1 MLADHA
7 DLAMDFLPVFLT
19 LRGRRCLVV
28 GGGHIAERKLALL
41 LRAGAKVEVV
51 APHLSEELLR
61 LAAAGAITIHQR
73 EFADADVLGAAFV
86 IAATDL
92 SGINEQVAA
101 AAERIGVLVNV
112 VDQPGVGNVVMPS
125 IVDRSPVVIAIGT
138 GGNAPL
144 LARMLRAKLESLIP
158 QAYGELAS
166 LLGSLRERVRAA
178 VPDGVARRR
187 FWERTLDGPAAELI
201 FAGRRADALASIER
215 GLATAGQERAPEGE
229 VYLIG
234 TGPGDPDLLTFRAL
248 RLMQNA
254 DVVVYDRLIGDT
266 IVDLC
271 RRDAERIYVGKSRDR
286 HALPQSEI
294 NQLLVRLARAGK
306 RAARL
311 KGGDPFVFGRGG
323 EEIEE
328 LAAAGVAFQVV
339 PGITAALGCAAY
351 AGIPLTHRDL
361 AHSCAFVTGHH
372 REDGGEPDWAGLVR
386 PHQTLV
392 FYMGAASLA
401 KICERLIAAGMDS
414 AMPAAVV
421 ERGTTLAQQ
430 VVSGTLTSLPA
441 LVAAAGCQS
450 PLLIIVGAVVGLRE
464 RLKWFE
470 QAVTL
475 RS

>member
-1 MLADHA
+1 
-7 DLAMDFLPVFLT
+7 MDFLPIFMS
-19 LRGRRCLVV
+19 LRERRCVVV
-28 GGGHIAERKLALL
+28 GGGHVAERKLALL
-41 LRAGAKVEVV
+41 LRAGAKVDVI
-51 APHLSEELLR
+51 APALSEELLR
-61 LAAAGAITIHQR
+61 LAASGQVVALRRA
-73 EFADADVLGAAFV
+73 FVDADVDGAALV
-86 IAATDL
+86 IAATDAP
-92 SGINEQVAA
+92 GVNEQVAA
-101 AAERIGVLVNV
+101 AAQRAGVPVNV
-112 VDQPGVGNVVMPS
+112 VDQPEVGNVVMPS

-138 GGNAPL
+138 GGNAPV

-158 QAYGELAS
+158 QAYGELAN
-166 LLGSLRERVRAA
+166 LLGALRERVRQT

-187 FWERTLDGPAAELI
+187 FWERTLEGPAAELM
-201 FAGRRADALASIER
+201 FAGRRAEALANIER
-215 GLATAGQERAPEGE
+215 GLAAVETARPPEGE

-286 HALPQSEI
+286 HALPQHEI

-361 AHSCAFVTGHH
+361 AQSCAFVTGHH
-372 REDGGEPDWAGLVR
+372 RADGGEPDWAGLVR
-386 PHQTLV
+386 PQQTLV
-392 FYMGAASLA
+392 FYMGASNLDTICASLQ
-401 KICERLIAAGMDS
+401 RAGMDS
-414 AMPAAVV
+414 TMPAAVV
-421 ERGTTLAQQ
+421 ERGTTLAQR
-430 VVSGTLTSLPA
+430 VVSGTLTTLPA
-441 LVAAAGCQS
+441 LVAEAGCQS

-464 RLKWFE
+464 RLQWFE
-470 QAVTL
+470 QAITQKT
-475 RS
+475 

>member
-1 MLADHA
+1 
-7 DLAMDFLPVFLT
+7 MDFLPVFLT
-19 LRGRRCLVV
+19 LRERRCVVV

-41 LRAGAKVEVV
+41 LRAGARVEVV
-51 APHLSEELLR
+51 APTLSDELLR
-61 LAAAGAITIHQR
+61 LAAAGHITTRQR
-73 EFADADVLGAAFV
+73 AFVDADVDGAALV
-86 IAATDL
+86 IAATDAP
-92 SGINEQVAA
+92 GVNEQVAA
-101 AAERIGVLVNV
+101 AARRLNVPVNV
-112 VDQPGVGNVVMPS
+112 VDQPEVGNVVMPS

-138 GGNAPL
+138 GGNAPV

-166 LLGSLRERVRAA
+166 LLGSLRERVRSA

-187 FWERTLDGPAAELI
+187 FWERTLDGPAAEMI
-201 FAGRRADALASIER
+201 FAGRRAEALASIER
-215 GLATAGQERAPEGE
+215 GLAAVDTERPPEGE

-286 HALPQSEI
+286 HAMPQAEI
-294 NQLLVRLARAGK
+294 NQLLVRLAKAGK

-323 EEIEE
+323 EEIED

-372 REDGGEPDWAGLVR
+372 RADGGEPDWAGLVR

-392 FYMGAASLA
+392 FYMGASNLDAICASLV
-401 KICERLIAAGMDS
+401 AAGMDS

-421 ERGTTLAQQ
+421 ERGTTLAQR
-430 VVSGTLTSLPA
+430 VVTGTLDSLPA
-441 LVAAAGCQS
+441 LVRAAGCQS
-450 PLLIIVGAVVGLRE
+450 PLLIIVGAVVGLRD

-470 QAVTL
+470 QAITL
-475 RS
+475 RL

>member
-1 MLADHA
+1 
-7 DLAMDFLPVFLT
+7 MDFLPVFLT
-19 LRGRRCLVV
+19 LRERRCVVV

-41 LRAGAKVEVV
+41 LRAGARVEVV
-51 APHLSEELLR
+51 APTLSDELLR
-61 LAAAGAITIHQR
+61 LAAAGHITTRQR
-73 EFADADVLGAAFV
+73 AFVDADVDGAALV
-86 IAATDL
+86 IAATDAP
-92 SGINEQVAA
+92 GVNEQVAA
-101 AAERIGVLVNV
+101 AARRLNVPVNV
-112 VDQPGVGNVVMPS
+112 VDQPEVGNVVMPS

-138 GGNAPL
+138 GGNAPV

-166 LLGSLRERVRAA
+166 LLGSLRERVRSA

-187 FWERTLDGPAAELI
+187 FWERTLDGPAAEMI
-201 FAGRRADALASIER
+201 FAGRRAEALASIER
-215 GLATAGQERAPEGE
+215 GLAAVDTERPPEGE

-286 HALPQSEI
+286 HAMPQAEI
-294 NQLLVRLARAGK
+294 NQLLVRLAKAGK

-323 EEIEE
+323 EEIED

-361 AHSCAFVTGHH
+361 AHSCVFVTGHH
-372 REDGGEPDWAGLVR
+372 RADGGEPDWAGLVR

-392 FYMGAASLA
+392 FYMGASNLDAICASLVA
-401 KICERLIAAGMDS
+401 TGMDS

-421 ERGTTLAQQ
+421 ERGTTLAQR
-430 VVSGTLTSLPA
+430 VVTGTLDSLPA
-441 LVAAAGCQS
+441 LVRAAGCQS
-450 PLLIIVGAVVGLRE
+450 PLLIIVGAVVGLRD

-470 QAVTL
+470 QAITL
-475 RS
+475 RL

>member
-1 MLADHA
+1 
-7 DLAMDFLPVFLT
+7 MDFLPVFRT
-19 LRGRRCLVV
+19 LRERRCVVV

-41 LRAGAKVEVV
+41 LRAGARVEVV
-51 APHLSEELLR
+51 APTLSDELLR
-61 LAAAGAITIHQR
+61 LAAAGHITTRQR
-73 EFADADVLGAAFV
+73 AFVDADVDGAALV
-86 IAATDL
+86 IAATDAP
-92 SGINEQVAA
+92 GVNEQVAA
-101 AAERIGVLVNV
+101 AARRLNVPVNV
-112 VDQPGVGNVVMPS
+112 VDQPEVGNVVMPS

-138 GGNAPL
+138 GGNAPV

-166 LLGSLRERVRAA
+166 LLGSLRERVRSA

-187 FWERTLDGPAAELI
+187 FWERTLDGPAAEMI
-201 FAGRRADALASIER
+201 FAGRRAEALASIER
-215 GLATAGQERAPEGE
+215 GLAAVDTERPPEGE

-286 HALPQSEI
+286 HAMPQAEI
-294 NQLLVRLARAGK
+294 NQLLVRLAKAGK

-323 EEIEE
+323 EEIED

-372 REDGGEPDWAGLVR
+372 RADGGEPDWAGLVR

-392 FYMGAASLA
+392 FYMGASNLDAICASLV
-401 KICERLIAAGMDS
+401 AAGMDS

-421 ERGTTLAQQ
+421 ERGTTLAQR
-430 VVSGTLTSLPA
+430 VVTGTLDSLPA
-441 LVAAAGCQS
+441 LVRAAGCQS
-450 PLLIIVGAVVGLRE
+450 PLLIIVGAVVGLRD

-470 QAVTL
+470 QAITL
-475 RS
+475 RL

>member
-1 MLADHA
+1 
-7 DLAMDFLPVFLT
+7 MDFLPVFLT
-19 LRGRRCLVV
+19 LRARRCVVV
-28 GGGHIAERKLALL
+28 GGGHVAERKLALL
-41 LRAGAKVEVV
+41 LRAGARVEVI
-51 APHLSEELLR
+51 APQLSEELKR
-61 LAAAGAITIHQR
+61 LAAAGDITVSER
-73 EFADADVLGAAFV
+73 EFEATDVRGAALV
-86 IAATDL
+86 IAATDDL
-92 SGINEQVAA
+92 VVNEKVAT
-101 AAERIGVLVNV
+101 AAEQAGVLVNV

-125 IVDRSPVVIAIGT
+125 IVDRSPVIIAIGT
-138 GGNAPL
+138 GGNAPV

-166 LLGSLRERVRAA
+166 LLGALRERVRAA

-201 FAGRRADALASIER
+201 FAGRRADAVDCIER
-215 GLATAGQERAPEGE
+215 GLAQADHERAPEGE

-271 RRDAERIYVGKSRDR
+271 RRDAERIFVGKSRDR
-286 HALPQSEI
+286 HALPQAEI
-294 NQLLVRLARAGK
+294 NQLLIRLARAGK

-328 LAAAGVAFQVV
+328 LAGAGVAFQVV

-361 AHSCAFVTGHH
+361 AHSCVFVTGHH
-372 REDGGEPDWAGLVR
+372 RDDGGEPDWAGLVR
-386 PHQTLV
+386 PQQTLV
-392 FYMGAASLA
+392 FYMGAANLSR
-401 KICERLIAAGMDS
+401 ICARLIAAGMDS
-414 AMPAAVV
+414 ATPAAVV
-421 ERGTTLAQQ
+421 ERGTTLAQR
-430 VVSGTLTSLPA
+430 VVTATVATLPEAVT
-441 LVAAAGCQS
+441 AADCQP

-470 QAVTL
+470 QTVSLKSSDRT
-475 RS
+475 